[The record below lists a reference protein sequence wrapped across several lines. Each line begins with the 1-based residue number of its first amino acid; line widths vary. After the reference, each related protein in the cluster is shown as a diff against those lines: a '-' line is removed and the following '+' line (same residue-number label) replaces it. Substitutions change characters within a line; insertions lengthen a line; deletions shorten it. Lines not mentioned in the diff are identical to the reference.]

1 MKRSTVLTAVF
12 ALLFGAIAISG
23 CQTNATASTRGG
35 GGGASSD
42 CAACNGDG
50 VIDIGG
56 CIGQCTDDC
65 TQQCTDSCNESCSN
79 CQIGEGT
86 YDCTNPAG
94 CITCWFDCNLALCT
108 EICNGMLETDCS
120 DLCIPSTNN
129 AGGNASESNSSG
141 STVTEIPNMGC
152 MSSARDLVQGVDY
165 TVESLSA
172 ESESGNT
179 VTIRFEIVFLKDFSD
194 VEFVFTTYAQ
204 SSGKIFDVYRVHNS
218 NVTANGK
225 LIPTGSSHTASNYE
239 NAGAPYT
246 LAITSARGIDR

>member
-23 CQTNATASTRGG
+23 CQTSNTASTRGG

-86 YDCTNPAG
+86 YDCTDPAG

-108 EICNGMLETDCS
+108 EVCNGIKEGGG
-120 DLCIPSTNN
+120 STGGGST
-129 AGGNASESNSSG
+129 GGNNNSSNSSG
-141 STVTEIPNMGC
+141 AVVSEIPNIGC
-152 MSSARDLVQGVDY
+152 MSAARDLVAGEDY
-165 TVESLSA
+165 IVERLEEDCENSLA
-172 ESESGNT
+172 
-179 VTIRFEIVFLKDFSD
+179 RLYFEIRFLKDFSD
-194 VEFVFTTYAQ
+194 VQFVFTVYAQ
-204 SSGKIFDVYRVHNS
+204 PSGEIFDVYRVHNS
-218 NVTANGK
+218 NITANGK
-225 LIPTGSSHTASNYE
+225 LNPTGSSHTASNYE
-239 NAGAPYT
+239 NAGESYT
-246 LAITSARGIDR
+246 LAITSARGIDA